1 MPSPFKAELRDSV
14 FSEEHL
20 KLQHETSFGRCS
32 ASPVL
37 LAALLLAVV
46 IPLAV
51 EAVFDPGLL
60 HQSLFDLANFVGPTT
75 QSLLHGGGLTVCTT
89 DLAAP
94 DNPICFHAG
103 RMPVATLVVAAGI
116 RLFGNSFLYVSIFKA
131 LLLLLPIEISIFLV
145 WKKMPA
151 SRARQF
157 GMAALLLAPFFI
169 TLFIANIVNLQVEED
184 YSYSL
189 LALALA
195 ILIFGPGAEGK
206 DETANSGASGL
217 SQIGYVVLFAL
228 TLDALYLSK
237 SSMAIADLVLAIAFF
252 LQLRNVMPRI
262 ILLVMVAAAPLGW
275 ALHQHHASGRY
286 SFGTSFDGMNLHKG
300 NVASFLDHY
309 PPPPLTSLDM
319 YDAELNRGL
328 SFRDEWSFND
338 YHQHAGL
345 VYIRTHPV
353 QTLRGDWRKFKVVFL
368 SLRKYGSNDSHG
380 LKLKVETA
388 GILIFRLILWAS
400 ILGSVFT
407 LFRRDESGLRAA
419 AIAYLAVVAA
429 CALPYIAGF
438 AYTRHATI
446 LIYPASLMCC
456 RLLCVD

>member
-1 MPSPFKAELRDSV
+1 MKRQHESGLGRRGASPF
-14 FSEEHL
+14 
-20 KLQHETSFGRCS
+20 
-32 ASPVL
+32 L
-37 LAALLLAVV
+37 LAALLLLAVV
-46 IPLAV
+46 IPLAI
-51 EAVFDPGLL
+51 EMVFDPGLL

-103 RMPVATLVVAAGI
+103 RMPVATFVVAAGI

-131 LLLLLPIEISIFLV
+131 ILLLLPIEISIFLV
-145 WKKMPA
+145 WKKMPR
-151 SRARQF
+151 SGPRQF
-157 GMAALLLAPFFI
+157 GMVALLLAPFFI

-189 LALALA
+189 LPLAIA
-195 ILIFGPGAEGK
+195 ILIFAPAASRK
-206 DETANSGASGL
+206 NETAAQANSAVRGSSHL
-217 SQIGYVVLFAL
+217 GYVVLFAL

-237 SSMAIADLVLAIAFF
+237 SSMATAVLVLAAALF
-252 LQLRNVMPRI
+252 LQQRGVKSR
-262 ILLVMVAAAPLGW
+262 LLLVVMVAAAPLGW

-319 YDAELNRGL
+319 YDADLNRGL

-338 YHQHAGL
+338 YHQRAGL
-345 VYIRTHPV
+345 LFIRTHPV
-353 QTLRGDWRKFKVVFL
+353 QTLQGGWRKFKVIFL

-400 ILGSVFT
+400 ILGSVFA
-407 LFRRDESGLRAA
+407 LFSRGHPGLRAA

-456 RLLCVD
+456 RLLCGTGLESSPRT

>member
-1 MPSPFKAELRDSV
+1 MKRQHESGLGRRVASPFLV
-14 FSEEHL
+14 
-20 KLQHETSFGRCS
+20 
-32 ASPVL
+32 
-37 LAALLLAVV
+37 AALLLLAVV
-46 IPLAV
+46 IPLAI
-51 EAVFDPGLL
+51 EMVFDPGLL
-60 HQSLFDLANFVGPTT
+60 HQSLFDLANFMGPTT

-103 RMPVATLVVAAGI
+103 RMPVATFVVAAGI

-131 LLLLLPIEISIFLV
+131 ILLLLPIEISIYLA
-145 WKKMPA
+145 WKRMPT

-195 ILIFGPGAEGK
+195 ILIFGPGASRK
-206 DETANSGASGL
+206 NKIASPGARS
-217 SQIGYVVLFAL
+217 SHTGYVILFAL

-237 SSMAIADLVLAIAFF
+237 SSMAIAVLVLAAAVF
-252 LQLRNVMPRI
+252 LQLRNVVPRL
-262 ILLVMVAAAPLGW
+262 ILILMVTAAPMGW

-300 NVASFLDHY
+300 NVATFLDHY

-319 YDAELNRGL
+319 YDADLNRGL

-345 VYIRTHPV
+345 VFIRTHPV
-353 QTLRGDWRKFKVVFL
+353 QTLQGDWRKFKVIFL

-400 ILGSVFT
+400 ILGSGFA
-407 LFRRDESGLRAA
+407 LFSRGHPGLRAA

-456 RLLCVD
+456 RQLCGTGLESSPRT